1 MKRIFVIA
9 FCVACLWTQQG
20 QAQALR
26 SVDDLRNITHQAMG
40 YVITGEFGAVFDT
53 MAPHWPFSVSELD
66 MLSMQTMTQRST
78 LGQRFGATMGIDLAS
93 EQIVGDSIMRI
104 TYIEKLEFHLIR
116 WVFTFYKP
124 DDVWLVNAIVW
135 DDDIDALF

>member
-1 MKRIFVIA
+1 MKRFLIVA
-9 FCVACLWTQQG
+9 FCVACLWAQPG

-26 SVDDLRNITHQAMG
+26 SIDDLRDITRQAMTQVEIG
-40 YVITGEFGAVFDT
+40 NFAEVFAT

-78 LGQRFGATMGIDLAS
+78 LGQRFGLTMGIDLAS

-104 TYIEKLEFHLIR
+104 TYIEKLEYRLIR
-116 WVFTFYKP
+116 WVFTFYKA
-124 DDVWLVNAIVW
+124 DDEWMVNAIVW